1 VSKKLSPT
9 KRLWVED
16 NGSIYVAEADDV
28 VTDFSKKTIKVRTAI
43 AFNVGDTLAKHIV
56 SIHNQA
62 VGLGNFAEF
71 LSGSP
76 ERYK

>member
-1 VSKKLSPT
+1 MSKKLPVT

-16 NGSIYVAEADDV
+16 NGSIYTADTEDLV
-28 VTDFSKKTIKVRTAI
+28 IDFSKKTIQVRVAV
-43 AFNVGDTLAKHIV
+43 AFNIGEKLARHIV

>member
-1 VSKKLSPT
+1 MSKKLPVA
-9 KRLWVED
+9 KRLWVVD
-16 NGSIYVAEADDV
+16 NGSIYTADTV
-28 VTDFSKKTIKVRTAI
+28 ELKIDFSKKSIQVRESV
-43 AFNVGDTLAKHIV
+43 AFNVGDAVAHHIV

-71 LSGSP
+71 LSGSL

>member
-1 VSKKLSPT
+1 MSKKLPVT

-16 NGSIYVAEADDV
+16 NGSIYTADTEDLKV
-28 VTDFSKKTIKVRTAI
+28 VFTGKTIQVRKAI
-43 AFNVGDTLAKHIV
+43 AFNVGETLARHIV